1 MSDTDPTG
9 DNVYQLPDPDQPGE
23 MQPDLENT
31 LAEPGLD
38 ERLDTGE
45 SPPERPYAVTDHGT
59 TRREQRT
66 GESLDDRLAR
76 EVPEPDPTQPGEDNG
91 VGDLPGG
98 DGEPID
104 PQAGTVRAGR
114 LTAVYDADAGRRLAV
129 RASDVGIDGGAAA
142 AEEAAV
148 HVIEELEEI
157 EEIEGIE
164 GIEGIEDEGTGA
176 PRADAG

>member
-9 DNVYQLPDPDQPGE
+9 DNVYQLPNPDQPGE

-45 SPPERPYAVTDHGT
+45 SPPERPYAAANHGT
-59 TRREQRT
+59 TRREQRD
-66 GESLDDRLAR
+66 GESLDARLAR
-76 EVPEPDPTQPGEDNG
+76 EVPEPDPRQPGEDDG

-104 PQAGTVRAGR
+104 PQAGTERAGR
-114 LTAVYDADAGRRLAV
+114 LAPVFDPHADRHLAV

-148 HVIEELEEI
+148 HVIEEI
-157 EEIEGIE
+157 EETEE
-164 GIEGIEDEGTGA
+164 EDAGGTGA
-176 PRADAG
+176 PGGGTW

>member
-9 DNVYQLPDPDQPGE
+9 NNVYQLPNPDQPGE
-23 MQPDLENT
+23 MQPDLENA
-31 LAEPGLD
+31 LAEPDLD

-45 SPPERPYAVTDHGT
+45 SPPERPYAAANHGT

-66 GESLDDRLAR
+66 GESLDERLAR
-76 EVPEPDPTQPGEDNG
+76 ELPEPDPTQPGEDDG

-98 DGEPID
+98 EGEPID
-104 PQAGTVRAGR
+104 PQAGTARAGR
-114 LTAVYDADAGRRLAV
+114 LAPVYDADAGRHLAV

-148 HVIEELEEI
+148 HVIEEI
-157 EEIEGIE
+157 EP
-164 GIEGIEDEGTGA
+164 EDEGYGEGTDRG
-176 PRADAG
+176 GGE